1 MIGLHYEAVMDTLG
15 YCPIPVVCGVNRLGK
30 TKSARAA
37 LSLIGNKASFFSS
50 VKERFIPRLCA
61 RTTLP
66 PVLDDLKK
74 GKQIEDIAVAFY
86 NRGKDGTC
94 FLESTPRTCPILT
107 VNWEVLDALNQDPR
121 YVHYNKAIY
130 VVPSKVI
137 QDRCPQ
143 RYFPIITAHDEW
155 ANLTLTEI

>member
-1 MIGLHYEAVMDTLG
+1 MMIGLHYETIMDTLG
-15 YCPIPVVCGVNRLGK
+15 FCPIPVVCGVNRLGK

-50 VKERFIPRLCA
+50 VKDRFIPRLCA

-66 PVLDDLKK
+66 PVLDDIKK
-74 GKQIEDIAVAFY
+74 AKQIEDIAVSFY

-107 VNWEVLDALNQDPR
+107 VNWEVLDALDQDPR
-121 YVHYNKAIY
+121 YTNIATNIIILDILCFFKKVYTHLKFIECHVHHGF
-130 VVPSKVI
+130 
-137 QDRCPQ
+137 R
-143 RYFPIITAHDEW
+143 
-155 ANLTLTEI
+155 

>member
-1 MIGLHYEAVMDTLG
+1 MMIGLHYETIMDTLG
-15 YCPIPVVCGVNRLGK
+15 FCPIPVVCGVNRLGK

-50 VKERFIPRLCA
+50 VKDRFIPRLCA

-66 PVLDDLKK
+66 PVLDDIKK
-74 GKQIEDIAVAFY
+74 AKQIEDIAVSFY

-107 VNWEVLDALNQDPR
+107 VNWEVLDALDQDPR
-121 YVHYNKAIY
+121 YTNIATNI
-130 VVPSKVI
+130 I
-137 QDRCPQ
+137 ILDILCFLRRCTP
-143 RYFPIITAHDEW
+143 T
-155 ANLTLTEI
+155 

>member
-1 MIGLHYEAVMDTLG
+1 MIGFHYEAIMETLG
-15 YCPIPVVCGVNRLGK
+15 FCPIPVVCGVNRLGK

-37 LSLIGNKASFFSS
+37 LSLIGSRASFFSS

-66 PVLDDLKK
+66 PVLDDIKNP
-74 GKQIEDIAVAFY
+74 KQIEDIAVAFY

-94 FLESTPRTCPILT
+94 FFESTPRTCPILT

-121 YVHYNKAIY
+121 YVPLKKYI
-130 VVPSKVI
+130 
-137 QDRCPQ
+137 
-143 RYFPIITAHDEW
+143 
-155 ANLTLTEI
+155 

>member
-1 MIGLHYEAVMDTLG
+1 MIGLHYEAVMDTMG

-94 FLESTPRTCPILT
+94 PILT

-130 VVPSKVI
+130 VASCKII
-137 QDRCPQ
+137 QD
-143 RYFPIITAHDEW
+143 
-155 ANLTLTEI
+155 